1 LSRIRITGGSC
12 RSRLIGVADVAGL
25 RPTPDRVRVTL
36 FNWLG
41 QRLGGL
47 RCLDLFAGSGVL
59 GFEAASRGA
68 AAVTLVERDRQA
80 CTTLRLNADALSL
93 KQVEIHC
100 GDALKFAVSS
110 AQRYDVIFLDP
121 PYRLGLIEQVV
132 PHLDKLAEP
141 AARIYVESERELNDL
156 AGDSA
161 WRLLRRDRA
170 GQVRYHLFER
180 T

>member
-1 LSRIRITGGSC
+1 MPRIRITGGSC
-12 RSRLIGVADVAGL
+12 RSRLIDVADVAGL

-41 QRLGGL
+41 QDLSGL

-68 AAVTLVERDRQA
+68 AGVTLVERDRQA
-80 CTTLRLNADALSL
+80 CAALQRNAASLSL
-93 KQVEIHC
+93 MQVEIHC

-121 PYRLGLIEQVV
+121 PYRLGLIEQVA
-132 PHLDKLAEP
+132 PHLAELAEP
-141 AARIYVESERELNDL
+141 GARIYVESERELSEL
-156 AGDSA
+156 AGNAA
-161 WRLLRRDRA
+161 WRLKRRDRA
-170 GQVRYHLFER
+170 GQVHYHLFQLD
-180 T
+180 